1 MMNTL
6 MRWANATAL
15 AAAAVVL
22 LIIFSRDGLWIIGV
36 AVAVAL
42 LIGAWYVSPLNGRN
56 SSKWTGNHGHDEVV
70 IFWRPGC
77 VFCMRMKA
85 SLGRAGRKATWYNI
99 WSDPAAADFVRA
111 HNDGNETVPTVILRG
126 KVATNPKPG
135 TVRQALERV
144 GQR

>member
-1 MMNTL
+1 MISL

-15 AAAAVVL
+15 AAAAIVL
-22 LIIFSRDGLWIIGV
+22 LIIFSQDGRWVIGGIA
-36 AVAVAL
+36 AVVL
-42 LIGAWYVSPLNGRN
+42 LVGAWFLSPLNGR
-56 SSKWTGNHGHDEVV
+56 SSTKWTGNHGKDEVV

-77 VFCMRMKA
+77 VFCIRMKA

-99 WSDPAAADFVRA
+99 WSDPAAAEFVRA
-111 HNDGNETVPTVILRG
+111 HNNGNETVPTVILRG
-126 KVATNPKPG
+126 GVATNPEPG